1 MASPLSPIPLHHES
15 RLEDHMATEN
25 DRLALLRRAL
35 DQTGEL
41 IAGTRREQADQPTPC
56 RSWTVGDLIGH
67 LVIDLDNFS
76 ARVTGSAPDWSKAAE
91 VGDDWVGAFASGR
104 ELLDAAWASADLQSE
119 LPAMGGG
126 TAPVLSRADQQ
137 IAELAVHGWDLARA
151 TGQSEDLD
159 AEVGEHGLRWA
170 KQNLSTQFRGS
181 EDEGKV
187 FGEEVPVPDGAPV
200 YERLAGWFGRDPA
213 WSRDAA

>member
-1 MASPLSPIPLHHES
+1 
-15 RLEDHMATEN
+15 MATEN

-35 DQTGEL
+35 DQSCEL
-41 IAGTRREQADQPTPC
+41 IAGTRREQAEQPTPC

-67 LVIDLDNFS
+67 LVTDLDNFS
-76 ARVTGSAPDWSKAAE
+76 ARVTGSAPDWSRAAE
-91 VGDDWVGAFASGR
+91 VGDDWVTAFASGR
-104 ELLDAAWASADLQSE
+104 EMLDAAWAGADLQSE
-119 LPAMGGG
+119 LPTMGGG
-126 TAPVLSRADQQ
+126 TAPLVSRADQQ

-170 KQNLSTQFRGS
+170 KQNLSTQFRGP
-181 EDEGKV
+181 EDEGKA
-187 FGEEVPVPDGAPV
+187 FGEEVPVPDDAPV